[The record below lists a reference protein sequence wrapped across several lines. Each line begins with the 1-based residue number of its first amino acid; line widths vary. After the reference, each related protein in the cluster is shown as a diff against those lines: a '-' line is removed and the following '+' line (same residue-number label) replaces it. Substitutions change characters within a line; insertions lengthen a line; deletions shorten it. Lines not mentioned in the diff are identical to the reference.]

1 MKCPTRTLIRS
12 LATFFAT
19 MFGLLFL
26 ACVVRAAGGGA
37 RHVLEVMLT
46 AEVATGFFAL
56 VAVNT
61 DPRKVD

>member
-1 MKCPTRTLIRS
+1 MKCPTRTLIRNLS
-12 LATFFAT
+12 TFFAI

-37 RHVLEVMLT
+37 RHVLEIMLT
-46 AEVATGFFAL
+46 AECAAGFFAF